1 MCRIFRLT
9 FECISDVTDNFL
21 RPLTPKDIALN
32 GLMIGESAPLEI
44 VPIKGKGDGVIAIS
58 PISKGSY
65 VTDYKYSALHNTR
78 KEKTVAEHDY
88 ELNKEG
94 CYMLEVFHNGK
105 KLYLDATRRF
115 NSYGRYVVI
124 RFSFVSLPQV
134 NILDTL
140 TMAEEL
146 LRMSGLILP

>member
-1 MCRIFRLT
+1 MQISSINNWVCIIWNTGTLNFGVT
-9 FECISDVTDNFL
+9 FWCDFV
-21 RPLTPKDIALN
+21 
-32 GLMIGESAPLEI
+32 
-44 VPIKGKGDGVIAIS
+44 
-58 PISKGSY
+58 
-65 VTDYKYSALHNTR
+65 
-78 KEKTVAEHDY
+78 
-88 ELNKEG
+88 LNKEG

-140 TMAEEL
+140 TMAGEL
-146 LRMSGLILP
+146 LRMSGLIHP

>member
-1 MCRIFRLT
+1 MLITL
-9 FECISDVTDNFL
+9 
-21 RPLTPKDIALN
+21 
-32 GLMIGESAPLEI
+32 
-44 VPIKGKGDGVIAIS
+44 
-58 PISKGSY
+58 Y

-88 ELNKEG
+88 VLNKEG
-94 CYMLEVFHNGK
+94 CYMLEVFYNGK
-105 KLYLDATRRF
+105 KLYLDATRCF
-115 NSYGRYVVI
+115 NCYGRYVVI

-146 LRMSGLILP
+146 LRMSGLIFL